1 MTMMRFTEKNIDE
14 SSSMRFISEKTDD
27 VSLMNDNDE
36 SSSMF
41 INCSDKDIY
50 PILSRKY
57 DA

>member
-1 MTMMRFTEKNIDE
+1 MRFTEKNIDE

-27 VSLMNDNDE
+27 VSLMNDDGE